1 MATRLVTAE
10 RDNPKTLALAETELV
25 DRARE
30 GNEAAIRTIIQRYNQ
45 RLFRTARA
53 IIRND
58 AEAEDIVQ
66 ATYVQAFT
74 HLDSFRGEAQ
84 LSTWLT
90 KITLNEALARMRR
103 QQKTTGL
110 EVIDMH
116 NDAGQ
121 VLQFPMSFTVSDP
134 ETELSRSQARSL
146 LEHAVDGLPVDF
158 RAVFVLRDVEGMS
171 TEETAT
177 HLDIRIETVRTR
189 LHRARKLMRAAIE
202 RQLSGPFSALF
213 PFDGTRCA
221 SMAERVIV
229 ALQSRA
235 KV

>member
-30 GNEAAIRTIIQRYNQ
+30 GNEAAIRTMIQRYNR

-74 HLDSFRGEAQ
+74 HLNSFRGEAQ

-103 QQKTTGL
+103 QQKTTRL

-121 VLQFPMSFTVSDP
+121 VLQFPMSFSQIQ
-134 ETELSRSQARSL
+134 ETEFSRSQARSL
-146 LEHAVDGLPVDF
+146 FEHAVDGLPVDF